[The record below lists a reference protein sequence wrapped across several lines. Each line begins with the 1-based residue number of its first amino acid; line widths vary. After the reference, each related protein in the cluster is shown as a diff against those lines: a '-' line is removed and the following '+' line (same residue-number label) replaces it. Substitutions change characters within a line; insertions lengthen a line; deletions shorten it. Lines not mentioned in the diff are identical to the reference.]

1 MKKSINPL
9 PMIIAALLLFL
20 ISCDAAPTAEE
31 KAWINS
37 LDRTYTG
44 LSQKISIMELL
55 YAVIEDP
62 TWTASAAKGEIT
74 VKVKGRHWTGAKVEM
89 NITLT
94 EDLTYF
100 KIKPLRINNVIQS
113 DESTVEFL
121 TDAYVKAF
129 PDSKKLMGVWDSGI
143 LGEMHI
149 NPDHTLMRNIGFFSV
164 TGQFTVDEQKNV
176 IVVNADTYGPMIW
189 QYTFIN
195 EDTLTIT
202 ADTGKSMTYTRKT
215 K

>member
-1 MKKSINPL
+1 
-9 PMIIAALLLFL
+9 MIIIVLLILFS
-20 ISCDAAPTAEE
+20 SCDTAPTAEE

-37 LDRTYTG
+37 LDRAYTG
-44 LSQKISIMELL
+44 LSQRISIMELI

-62 TWTASAAKGEIT
+62 IWTASASTTEIT
-74 VKVKGRHWTGAKVEM
+74 IRVKGRHWTGAKVEM

-94 EDLTYF
+94 NDMSYY
-100 KIKPLRINNVIQS
+100 KIKLLRINNAIQS
-113 DESTVEFL
+113 DESTVDFL

-129 PDSKKLMGVWDSGI
+129 PDSKKLMGVWESGI

-149 NPDHTLMRNIGFFSV
+149 NPDYTLIRDIGFFSV
-164 TGQFTVDEQKNV
+164 TGQFTVDEQKKV

-202 ADTGKSMTYTRKT
+202 ADTGKSMTYIRKT